1 MCMSHFQH
9 FSAVSNCISSA
20 QQSHIDGCHLGQHRS
35 KRKKTLDTPMFIAV
49 WFTIVKTRK
58 QLKCPLKDEWIKE
71 MYYIYTMEDHSA
83 IK

>member
-1 MCMSHFQH
+1 
-9 FSAVSNCISSA
+9 
-20 QQSHIDGCHLGQHRS
+20 
-35 KRKKTLDTPMFIAV
+35 MFTAV
-49 WFTIVKTRK
+49 WFMIVKTRK